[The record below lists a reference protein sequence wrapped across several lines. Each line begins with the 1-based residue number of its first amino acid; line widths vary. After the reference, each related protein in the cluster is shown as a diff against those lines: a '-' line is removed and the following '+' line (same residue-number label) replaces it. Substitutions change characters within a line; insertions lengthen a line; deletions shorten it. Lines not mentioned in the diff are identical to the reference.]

1 MIQIEGF
8 CDERFARVRDEFEKN
23 FTERGDVG
31 ACFALTFEGEYV
43 VDIWAGHQDAAL
55 EKPWQEDT
63 IINVFS
69 STKTMTFLCAL
80 VLADRGLLD
89 FESCVVDYWP
99 EFSAGNKTQVKV
111 KHLMS
116 HSSALPGFSR
126 TFTTPELCDWD
137 FCCDDLANQSPWWEP
152 GTQSGYHAITQ
163 GYLIGEV
170 IRRITGKTIGQ
181 FFKTEIADLVGA
193 DFQIGVNS
201 NDFPRI
207 ADLIEAKEVAP
218 ILEMDADSIPGRV
231 FAGAADDVVEM
242 TTSAGWRQAEIPAAN
257 GHGNARSIVRAQ
269 TALANGG
276 SAFGVEVLSTVGCN
290 KALESQTDG
299 IDLVLGIPVNFAMG
313 YALTNEVIPISP
325 NANTLWWGGAGGST
339 VVVDTD
345 AHACFSYVMNQMD
358 NNIVGDPRGVAL
370 GAAVYSSLDNA

>member
-1 MIQIEGF
+1 LMNIEGF

-23 FTERGDVG
+23 FTERGDTG
-31 ACFALTFEGEYV
+31 ACFALTLEGEYV
-43 VDIWAGHQDAAL
+43 VDIWAGHQDKAL
-55 EKPWQEDT
+55 KKPWQKDT

-80 VLADRGLLD
+80 VLADRGLLN
-89 FESCVVDYWP
+89 FEACVADYWP
-99 EFSAGNKTQVKV
+99 EFSAGNKAQIKV

-116 HSSALPGFSR
+116 HSSGLPGFSR
-126 TFTTPELCDWD
+126 GFTTSELCDWN

-170 IRRITGKTIGQ
+170 IRRITDKTIGQ
-181 FFKTEIADLVGA
+181 FFKSEVADLVGA
-193 DFQIGVNS
+193 DFQIGVDP

-207 ADLIEAKEVAP
+207 ANLIEAKETAP
-218 ILEMDADSIPGRV
+218 ILEMDPDSIPGRV
-231 FAGAADDVVEM
+231 FAGMEDDVAAM
-242 TTSAGWRQAEIPAAN
+242 TTSVEWKQAEIPAAN

-269 TALANGG
+269 TALANSG
-276 SAFGVEVLSTVGCN
+276 SAFGVQLLSPEGCS
-290 KALESQTDG
+290 KALESQTNG
-299 IDLVLGIPVNFAMG
+299 NDLVLGIPVNFAMG
-313 YALTNEVIPISP
+313 YALASEIIPISP
-325 NANTLWWGGAGGST
+325 NSNTLWWGGAGGST

-358 NNIVGDPRGVAL
+358 NNIVGDPRGAAL
-370 GAAVYSSLDNA
+370 GAAVYSSLSDQ

>member
-1 MIQIEGF
+1 MNIEGF

-23 FTERGDVG
+23 FTERGDTG
-31 ACFALTFEGEYV
+31 ACFALTLEGEYV
-43 VDIWAGHQDAAL
+43 VDIWAGHQDKAL
-55 EKPWQEDT
+55 KKPWQKDT

-80 VLADRGLLD
+80 VLADRGLLN
-89 FESCVVDYWP
+89 FEACVADYWP
-99 EFSAGNKTQVKV
+99 EFSAGNKAQIKV

-116 HSSALPGFSR
+116 HSSGLPGFSR
-126 TFTTPELCDWD
+126 GFTTSELCDWN

-170 IRRITGKTIGQ
+170 IRRITDKTIGQ
-181 FFKTEIADLVGA
+181 FFKSEVADLVGA
-193 DFQIGVNS
+193 DFQIGVDP

-207 ADLIEAKEVAP
+207 ANLIEAKETAP
-218 ILEMDADSIPGRV
+218 ILEMDPDSIPGRV
-231 FAGAADDVVEM
+231 FAGMEDDLVAM
-242 TTSAGWRQAEIPAAN
+242 TTSVEWKQAEIPAAN

-269 TALANGG
+269 TVLANSG
-276 SAFGVEVLSTVGCN
+276 SAFGVQLLSPEGCS
-290 KALESQTDG
+290 KALESQTNG
-299 IDLVLGIPVNFAMG
+299 NDLVLGIPVNFAMG
-313 YALTNEVIPISP
+313 YALASEIIPISP
-325 NANTLWWGGAGGST
+325 NSNTLWWGGAGGST

-358 NNIVGDPRGVAL
+358 NNIVGDPRGAAL
-370 GAAVYSSLDNA
+370 GAAVYSSLSDQ

>member
-1 MIQIEGF
+1 LMNIEGF

-23 FTERGDVG
+23 FTERGDTG
-31 ACFALTFEGEYV
+31 ACFALTLEGEYV
-43 VDIWAGHQDAAL
+43 VDIWAGHQDKAL
-55 EKPWQEDT
+55 KKPWQKDT

-80 VLADRGLLD
+80 VLADRGLLN
-89 FESCVVDYWP
+89 FEACVADYWP
-99 EFSAGNKTQVKV
+99 EFSAGNKAQIKV

-116 HSSALPGFSR
+116 HSSGLPGFSR
-126 TFTTPELCDWD
+126 GFTTSELCDWN

-170 IRRITGKTIGQ
+170 IRRITDKTIGQ
-181 FFKTEIADLVGA
+181 FFKSEVADLVGA
-193 DFQIGVNS
+193 DFQIGVDP

-207 ADLIEAKEVAP
+207 ANLIEAKETAP
-218 ILEMDADSIPGRV
+218 ILEMDPDSIPGRV
-231 FAGAADDVVEM
+231 FAGMEDDVAAM
-242 TTSAGWRQAEIPAAN
+242 TTSVEWKQAEIPAAN

-269 TALANGG
+269 TVLANSG
-276 SAFGVEVLSTVGCN
+276 SAFGVQLLSPEGCS
-290 KALESQTDG
+290 KALESQTNG
-299 IDLVLGIPVNFAMG
+299 NDLVLGIPVNFAMG
-313 YALTNEVIPISP
+313 YALASEIIPISP
-325 NANTLWWGGAGGST
+325 NSNTLWWGGAGGST

-358 NNIVGDPRGVAL
+358 NNIVGDPRGAAL
-370 GAAVYSSLDNA
+370 GAAVYSSLSDQ

>member
-1 MIQIEGF
+1 MNIEGF

-23 FTERGDVG
+23 FTERGDTG
-31 ACFALTFEGEYV
+31 ACFALTLEGEYV
-43 VDIWAGHQDAAL
+43 VDIWAGHQDKAL
-55 EKPWQEDT
+55 KKPWQKDT

-80 VLADRGLLD
+80 VLADRGLLN
-89 FESCVVDYWP
+89 FEACVADYWP
-99 EFSAGNKTQVKV
+99 EFSAGNKAQIKV

-116 HSSALPGFSR
+116 HSSGLPGFSR
-126 TFTTPELCDWD
+126 GFTTSELCDWN

-170 IRRITGKTIGQ
+170 IRRITDKTIGQ
-181 FFKTEIADLVGA
+181 FFKSEVADLVGA
-193 DFQIGVNS
+193 DFQIGVDP

-207 ADLIEAKEVAP
+207 ANLIEAKETAP
-218 ILEMDADSIPGRV
+218 ILEMDPDSIPGRV
-231 FAGAADDVVEM
+231 FAGMEDDVSAM
-242 TTSAGWRQAEIPAAN
+242 TTSVEWKQAEIPAAN

-269 TALANGG
+269 TALANSG
-276 SAFGVEVLSTVGCN
+276 SAFGVQLLSPEGCS
-290 KALESQTDG
+290 KALESQTNG
-299 IDLVLGIPVNFAMG
+299 NDLVLGIPVNFAMG
-313 YALTNEVIPISP
+313 YALASEIIPISP
-325 NANTLWWGGAGGST
+325 NSNTLWWGGAGGST

-358 NNIVGDPRGVAL
+358 NNIVGDPRGAAL
-370 GAAVYSSLDNA
+370 GAAVYSSLSDQ

>member
-1 MIQIEGF
+1 MNIEGF

-23 FTERGDVG
+23 FTERGDTG
-31 ACFALTFEGEYV
+31 ACFALTLEGEYV
-43 VDIWAGHQDAAL
+43 VDIWAGHQDKAL
-55 EKPWQEDT
+55 KKPWQKDT

-80 VLADRGLLD
+80 VLADRGLLN
-89 FESCVVDYWP
+89 FEACVADYWP
-99 EFSAGNKTQVKV
+99 EFSAGNKAQIKV

-116 HSSALPGFSR
+116 HSSGLPGFSR
-126 TFTTPELCDWD
+126 GFTTSELCDWN

-170 IRRITGKTIGQ
+170 IRRITDKTIGQ
-181 FFKTEIADLVGA
+181 FFKSEVADLVGA
-193 DFQIGVNS
+193 DFQIGVDP

-207 ADLIEAKEVAP
+207 ANLIEAKETAP
-218 ILEMDADSIPGRV
+218 ILEMDPDSIPGRV
-231 FAGAADDVVEM
+231 FAGMEDDLVAM
-242 TTSAGWRQAEIPAAN
+242 TTSVEWKQAEIPAAN

-269 TALANGG
+269 TALANSG
-276 SAFGVEVLSTVGCN
+276 SAFGVQLLSQEGCS
-290 KALESQTDG
+290 KALESQTNG
-299 IDLVLGIPVNFAMG
+299 NDLVLGIPVNFAMG
-313 YALTNEVIPISP
+313 YALASEIIPISP
-325 NANTLWWGGAGGST
+325 NSNTLWWGGAGGST

-358 NNIVGDPRGVAL
+358 NNIVGDPRGAAL
-370 GAAVYSSLDNA
+370 GAAVYSSLSDQ

>member
-1 MIQIEGF
+1 MNIEGF

-23 FTERGDVG
+23 FTERGDTG
-31 ACFALTFEGEYV
+31 ACFALTLEGEYV
-43 VDIWAGHQDAAL
+43 VDIWAGHQDKAL
-55 EKPWQEDT
+55 KKPWQKDT

-80 VLADRGLLD
+80 VLADRGLLN
-89 FESCVVDYWP
+89 FEACVADYWP
-99 EFSAGNKTQVKV
+99 EFSAGNKAQIKV

-116 HSSALPGFSR
+116 HSSGLPGFSR
-126 TFTTPELCDWD
+126 GFTTSELCDWN

-170 IRRITGKTIGQ
+170 IRRITDKTIGQ
-181 FFKTEIADLVGA
+181 FFKSEVADLVGA
-193 DFQIGVNS
+193 DFQIGVDP

-207 ADLIEAKEVAP
+207 ANLIEAKETAP
-218 ILEMDADSIPGRV
+218 ILEMDPDSIPGRV
-231 FAGAADDVVEM
+231 FAGMEDDLVAM
-242 TTSAGWRQAEIPAAN
+242 TTSVEWKQAEIPAAN

-269 TALANGG
+269 TALANSG
-276 SAFGVEVLSTVGCN
+276 SAFGVQLLSPEGCS
-290 KALESQTDG
+290 KALESQTNG
-299 IDLVLGIPVNFAMG
+299 NDLVLGIPVNFAMG
-313 YALTNEVIPISP
+313 YALASEIIPISP
-325 NANTLWWGGAGGST
+325 NSNTLWWGGAGGST

-358 NNIVGDPRGVAL
+358 NNIVGDPRGAAL
-370 GAAVYSSLDNA
+370 GAAVYSSLSDQ

>member
-1 MIQIEGF
+1 MNIEGF

-23 FTERGDVG
+23 FTERGDTG
-31 ACFALTFEGEYV
+31 ACFALTLEGEYV
-43 VDIWAGHQDAAL
+43 VDIWAGHQDKAL
-55 EKPWQEDT
+55 KKPWQKDT

-80 VLADRGLLD
+80 VLADRGLLN
-89 FESCVVDYWP
+89 FEACVADYWP
-99 EFSAGNKTQVKV
+99 EFSAGNKAQIKV

-116 HSSALPGFSR
+116 HSSGLPGFSR
-126 TFTTPELCDWD
+126 GFTTSELCDWN

-170 IRRITGKTIGQ
+170 IRRITDKTIGQ
-181 FFKTEIADLVGA
+181 FFKSEVADLVGA
-193 DFQIGVNS
+193 DFQIGVDP

-207 ADLIEAKEVAP
+207 ANLIEAKETAP
-218 ILEMDADSIPGRV
+218 ILEMDPDSIPGRV
-231 FAGAADDVVEM
+231 FAGMEDDVVAM
-242 TTSAGWRQAEIPAAN
+242 TTSVEWKQAEIPAAN

-269 TALANGG
+269 TVLANSG
-276 SAFGVEVLSTVGCN
+276 SAFGVQLLSPEGCS
-290 KALESQTDG
+290 KALESQTNG
-299 IDLVLGIPVNFAMG
+299 NDLVLGIPVNFAMG
-313 YALTNEVIPISP
+313 YALASEIIPISP
-325 NANTLWWGGAGGST
+325 NSNTLWWGGAGGST

-358 NNIVGDPRGVAL
+358 NNIVGDPRGAAL
-370 GAAVYSSLDNA
+370 GAAVYSSLSDQ

>member
-1 MIQIEGF
+1 MNIEGF

-23 FTERGDVG
+23 FTERGDTG
-31 ACFALTFEGEYV
+31 ACFALTLEGEYV
-43 VDIWAGHQDAAL
+43 VDIWAGHQDKAL
-55 EKPWQEDT
+55 KKPWQKDT

-80 VLADRGLLD
+80 VLADRGLLN
-89 FESCVVDYWP
+89 FEACVADYWP
-99 EFSAGNKTQVKV
+99 EFSAGNKAQIKV

-116 HSSALPGFSR
+116 HSSGLPGFSR
-126 TFTTPELCDWD
+126 GFTTSELCDWN

-170 IRRITGKTIGQ
+170 IRRITDKTIGQ
-181 FFKTEIADLVGA
+181 FFKSEVADLVGA
-193 DFQIGVNS
+193 DFQIGVDP

-207 ADLIEAKEVAP
+207 ANLIEAKETAP
-218 ILEMDADSIPGRV
+218 ILEMDPDSIPGRV
-231 FAGAADDVVEM
+231 FAGMEDDVSAM
-242 TTSAGWRQAEIPAAN
+242 TTSVEWKQAEIPAAN

-269 TALANGG
+269 TVLANSG
-276 SAFGVEVLSTVGCN
+276 SAFGVQLLSPEGCS
-290 KALESQTDG
+290 KALESQTNG
-299 IDLVLGIPVNFAMG
+299 NDLVLGIPVNFAMG
-313 YALTNEVIPISP
+313 YALASEIIPISP
-325 NANTLWWGGAGGST
+325 NSNTLWWGGAGGST

-358 NNIVGDPRGVAL
+358 NNIVGDPRGAAL
-370 GAAVYSSLDNA
+370 GAAVYSSLSDQ

>member
-1 MIQIEGF
+1 MTNIEGF

-23 FTERGDVG
+23 FTERGDTG
-31 ACFALTFEGEYV
+31 ACFALTLEGEYV
-43 VDIWAGHQDAAL
+43 VDIWAGHQDKAL
-55 EKPWQEDT
+55 KKPWQKDT

-80 VLADRGLLD
+80 VLADRGLLN
-89 FESCVVDYWP
+89 FEACVADYWP
-99 EFSAGNKTQVKV
+99 EFSAGNKAQIKV

-116 HSSALPGFSR
+116 HSSGLPGFSR
-126 TFTTPELCDWD
+126 GFTTSELCDWN

-170 IRRITGKTIGQ
+170 IRRITDKTIGQ
-181 FFKTEIADLVGA
+181 FFKSEVADLVGA
-193 DFQIGVNS
+193 DFQIGVDP

-207 ADLIEAKEVAP
+207 ANLIEAKETAP
-218 ILEMDADSIPGRV
+218 ILEMDPDSIPGRV
-231 FAGAADDVVEM
+231 FAGMEDDLVAM
-242 TTSAGWRQAEIPAAN
+242 TTSVEWKQAEIPAAN

-269 TALANGG
+269 TALANSG
-276 SAFGVEVLSTVGCN
+276 SAFGVQLLSQEGCS
-290 KALESQTDG
+290 KALESQTNG
-299 IDLVLGIPVNFAMG
+299 NDLVLGIPVNFAMG
-313 YALTNEVIPISP
+313 YALANEIIPISP
-325 NANTLWWGGAGGST
+325 NSNTLWWGGAGGST

-358 NNIVGDPRGVAL
+358 NNIVGDPRGAAL
-370 GAAVYSSLDNA
+370 GAAVYSSLSDQ

>member
-1 MIQIEGF
+1 MTNIEGF

-23 FTERGDVG
+23 FTERGDTG
-31 ACFALTFEGEYV
+31 ACFALTLEGEYV
-43 VDIWAGHQDAAL
+43 VDIWAGHQDKAL
-55 EKPWQEDT
+55 KKPWQKDT

-80 VLADRGLLD
+80 VLADRGLLN
-89 FESCVVDYWP
+89 FEACVADYWP
-99 EFSAGNKTQVKV
+99 EFSAGNKAQIKV

-116 HSSALPGFSR
+116 HSSGLPGFSR
-126 TFTTPELCDWD
+126 GFTTSELCDWN

-170 IRRITGKTIGQ
+170 IRRITDKTIGQ
-181 FFKTEIADLVGA
+181 FFKSEVADLVGA
-193 DFQIGVNS
+193 DFQIGVDP

-207 ADLIEAKEVAP
+207 ANLIEAKETAP
-218 ILEMDADSIPGRV
+218 ILEMDPDSIPGRV
-231 FAGAADDVVEM
+231 FAGMEDDVVAM
-242 TTSAGWRQAEIPAAN
+242 TTSVEWKQAEIPAAN

-269 TALANGG
+269 TALANSG
-276 SAFGVEVLSTVGCN
+276 SAFGVQLLSQEGCS
-290 KALESQTDG
+290 KALESQTNG
-299 IDLVLGIPVNFAMG
+299 NDLVLGIPVNFAMG
-313 YALTNEVIPISP
+313 YALANEIIPISP
-325 NANTLWWGGAGGST
+325 NSNTLWWGGAGGST

-358 NNIVGDPRGVAL
+358 NNIVGDPRGAAL
-370 GAAVYSSLDNA
+370 GAAVYSSLSDQ

>member
-1 MIQIEGF
+1 MKIEGF
-8 CDERFARVRDEFEKN
+8 CDERFASVRDEFEKN
-23 FTERGDVG
+23 FTERGDTG
-31 ACFALTFEGEYV
+31 ACFALTLEGEYV
-43 VDIWAGHQDAAL
+43 VDIWAGHQDKAL
-55 EKPWQEDT
+55 QKPWQEDT

-80 VLADRGLLD
+80 VLADRGLLN
-89 FESCVVDYWP
+89 FEACVADYWP
-99 EFSAGNKTQVKV
+99 EFSAGNKAQIKV

-116 HSSALPGFSR
+116 HSSGLPGFSR
-126 TFTTPELCDWD
+126 GFTTPELCDWN

-170 IRRITGKTIGQ
+170 IRRITDRTIGQ
-181 FFKTEIADLVGA
+181 FFKSEIAAPVGA
-193 DFQIGVNS
+193 DFQIGVDP

-207 ADLIEAKEVAP
+207 ADLIKAKEIAP
-218 ILEMDADSIPGRV
+218 ILAMDPNSIPGRV
-231 FAGAADDVVEM
+231 FAGMEDDVVAM
-242 TTSAGWRQAEIPAAN
+242 TTSVGWKQAEIPAAN

-276 SAFGVEVLSTVGCN
+276 SAFGVDLLSADGCR
-290 KALESQTDG
+290 KALESQTNGD
-299 IDLVLGIPVNFAMG
+299 DLVLGIPVNFAMG
-313 YALTNEVIPISP
+313 YALANELIPISP

-345 AHACFSYVMNQMD
+345 AHVCFSYVMNQMD
-358 NNIVGDPRGVAL
+358 NNIVGDPRGAAL
-370 GAAVYSSLDNA
+370 GAAVYSSLDDL

>member
-1 MIQIEGF
+1 MNIEGF

-23 FTERGDVG
+23 FTERGDTG
-31 ACFALTFEGEYV
+31 ACFALTLEGEYV
-43 VDIWAGHQDAAL
+43 VDIWAGHQDKAL
-55 EKPWQEDT
+55 KKPWQKDT

-80 VLADRGLLD
+80 VLADRGLLN
-89 FESCVVDYWP
+89 FEACVADYWP
-99 EFSAGNKTQVKV
+99 EFSAGNKAQIKV

-116 HSSALPGFSR
+116 HSSGLPGFSR
-126 TFTTPELCDWD
+126 GFTTSELCDWN

-170 IRRITGKTIGQ
+170 IRRITDKTIGQ
-181 FFKTEIADLVGA
+181 FFKSEVADLVGA
-193 DFQIGVNS
+193 DFQIGVDP

-207 ADLIEAKEVAP
+207 ANLIEAKETAP
-218 ILEMDADSIPGRV
+218 ILEMDPDSIPGRV
-231 FAGAADDVVEM
+231 FAGMEDDLVAM
-242 TTSAGWRQAEIPAAN
+242 TTSVEWKQAEIPAAN

-269 TALANGG
+269 TALANSG
-276 SAFGVEVLSTVGCN
+276 SAFGVQLLSQEGCS
-290 KALESQTDG
+290 KALESQTNG
-299 IDLVLGIPVNFAMG
+299 NDLVLGIPVNFAMG
-313 YALTNEVIPISP
+313 YALASEIIPISP
-325 NANTLWWGGAGGST
+325 NSNTLWWGGAGGST

-358 NNIVGDPRGVAL
+358 NNIVGDPRGAAL
-370 GAAVYSSLDNA
+370 GAAVYSSLNNA

>member
-1 MIQIEGF
+1 MNIEGF

-23 FTERGDVG
+23 FTERGDTG
-31 ACFALTFEGEYV
+31 ACFALTLEGEYV
-43 VDIWAGHQDAAL
+43 VDIWAGHQDKAL
-55 EKPWQEDT
+55 KKPWQKDT

-80 VLADRGLLD
+80 VLADRGLLN
-89 FESCVVDYWP
+89 FEACVADYWP
-99 EFSAGNKTQVKV
+99 EFSAGNKAQIKV

-116 HSSALPGFSR
+116 HSSGLPGFSR
-126 TFTTPELCDWD
+126 GFTTSELCDWN

-170 IRRITGKTIGQ
+170 IRRITDKTIGQ
-181 FFKTEIADLVGA
+181 FFKSEVADLVGA
-193 DFQIGVNS
+193 DFQIGVDP

-207 ADLIEAKEVAP
+207 ANLIEAKETAP
-218 ILEMDADSIPGRV
+218 ILEMDPDSIPGRV
-231 FAGAADDVVEM
+231 FAGMEDDVAAM
-242 TTSAGWRQAEIPAAN
+242 TTSVEWKQAEIPAAN

-269 TALANGG
+269 TALANSG
-276 SAFGVEVLSTVGCN
+276 SAFGVQLLSPEGCS
-290 KALESQTDG
+290 KALESQTNG
-299 IDLVLGIPVNFAMG
+299 NDLVLGIPVNFAMG
-313 YALTNEVIPISP
+313 YALASEIIPISP
-325 NANTLWWGGAGGST
+325 NSNTLWWGGAGGST

-358 NNIVGDPRGVAL
+358 NNIVGDPRGAAL
-370 GAAVYSSLDNA
+370 GAAVYSSLSDQ

>member
-1 MIQIEGF
+1 MNIEGF

-23 FTERGDVG
+23 FTERGDTG
-31 ACFALTFEGEYV
+31 ACFALTLEGEYV
-43 VDIWAGHQDAAL
+43 VDIWAGHQDKAL
-55 EKPWQEDT
+55 KKPWQKDT

-80 VLADRGLLD
+80 VLADRGLLN
-89 FESCVVDYWP
+89 FEACVADYWP
-99 EFSAGNKTQVKV
+99 EFSAGNKAQIKV

-116 HSSALPGFSR
+116 HSSGLPGFSR
-126 TFTTPELCDWD
+126 GFTTSELCDWN

-170 IRRITGKTIGQ
+170 IRRITDKTIGQ
-181 FFKTEIADLVGA
+181 FFKSEVADLVGA
-193 DFQIGVNS
+193 DFQIGVDP

-207 ADLIEAKEVAP
+207 ANLIEAKETAP
-218 ILEMDADSIPGRV
+218 ILEMDPDSIPGRV
-231 FAGAADDVVEM
+231 FAGMEDDVAAM
-242 TTSAGWRQAEIPAAN
+242 TTSVEWKQAEIPAAN

-269 TALANGG
+269 TVLANSG
-276 SAFGVEVLSTVGCN
+276 SAFGVQLLSPEGCS
-290 KALESQTDG
+290 KALESQTNG
-299 IDLVLGIPVNFAMG
+299 NDLVLGIPVNFAMG
-313 YALTNEVIPISP
+313 YALASEIIPISP
-325 NANTLWWGGAGGST
+325 NSNTLWWGGAGGST

-358 NNIVGDPRGVAL
+358 NNIVGDPRGAAL
-370 GAAVYSSLDNA
+370 GAAVYSSLSDQ

>member
-1 MIQIEGF
+1 MNIEGF

-23 FTERGDVG
+23 FTERGDTG
-31 ACFALTFEGEYV
+31 ACFALTLEGEYV
-43 VDIWAGHQDAAL
+43 VDIWAGHQDKAL
-55 EKPWQEDT
+55 KKPWQKDT

-80 VLADRGLLD
+80 VLADRGLLN
-89 FESCVVDYWP
+89 FEACVADYWP
-99 EFSAGNKTQVKV
+99 EFSAGNKAQIKV

-116 HSSALPGFSR
+116 HSSGLPGFSR
-126 TFTTPELCDWD
+126 GFTTSELCDWN

-170 IRRITGKTIGQ
+170 IRRITDKTIGQ
-181 FFKTEIADLVGA
+181 FFKSEVADLVGA
-193 DFQIGVNS
+193 DFQIGVDP

-207 ADLIEAKEVAP
+207 ANLIEAKETAP
-218 ILEMDADSIPGRV
+218 ILEMDPDSIPGRV
-231 FAGAADDVVEM
+231 FAGMEDDVAAM
-242 TTSAGWRQAEIPAAN
+242 TTSVEWKQAEIPAAN

-269 TALANGG
+269 TALANSG
-276 SAFGVEVLSTVGCN
+276 SAFGIQLLSPEGCS
-290 KALESQTDG
+290 KALESQTNG
-299 IDLVLGIPVNFAMG
+299 NDLVLGIPVNFAMG
-313 YALTNEVIPISP
+313 YALASEIIPISP
-325 NANTLWWGGAGGST
+325 NSNTLWWGGAGGST

-358 NNIVGDPRGVAL
+358 NNIVGDPRGAAL
-370 GAAVYSSLDNA
+370 GAAVYSSLSDQ

>member
-1 MIQIEGF
+1 MNIEGF

-23 FTERGDVG
+23 FTERGDTG
-31 ACFALTFEGEYV
+31 ACFALTLEGEYV
-43 VDIWAGHQDAAL
+43 VDIWAGHQDKAL
-55 EKPWQEDT
+55 KKPWQKDT

-80 VLADRGLLD
+80 VLADRGLLN
-89 FESCVVDYWP
+89 FEACVADYWP
-99 EFSAGNKTQVKV
+99 EFSAGNKAQIKV

-116 HSSALPGFSR
+116 HSSGLPGFSR
-126 TFTTPELCDWD
+126 GFTTSELCDWN

-170 IRRITGKTIGQ
+170 IRRITDKTIGQ
-181 FFKTEIADLVGA
+181 FFKSEVADLVGA
-193 DFQIGVNS
+193 DFQIGVDP

-207 ADLIEAKEVAP
+207 ANLIEAKETAP
-218 ILEMDADSIPGRV
+218 ILEMDPDSIPGRV
-231 FAGAADDVVEM
+231 FAGMEDDVAAM
-242 TTSAGWRQAEIPAAN
+242 TTSVEWKQAEIPAAN

-269 TALANGG
+269 TALANSG
-276 SAFGVEVLSTVGCN
+276 SAFGVQLLSQEGCS
-290 KALESQTDG
+290 KALESQTNG
-299 IDLVLGIPVNFAMG
+299 NDLVLGIPVNFAMG
-313 YALTNEVIPISP
+313 YALASEIIPISP
-325 NANTLWWGGAGGST
+325 NSNTLWWGGAGGST

-358 NNIVGDPRGVAL
+358 NNIVGDPRGAAL
-370 GAAVYSSLDNA
+370 GAAVYSSLSDQ